1 MREST
6 CCEAAVSVGQGH
18 TWGSRERS
26 RKVITGFPREGGCH
40 GDSDVHRVTHVMEMR
55 EDGKEPVRG
64 RADATNTSCMLFP
77 ERPRAEA
84 EREAEPEHRTQ

>member
-1 MREST
+1 MRESA

-40 GDSDVHRVTHVMEMR
+40 GDSDVHTVTHVTEMR

-64 RADATNTSCMLFP
+64 EGRCN
-77 ERPRAEA
+77 
-84 EREAEPEHRTQ
+84 

>member
-18 TWGSRERS
+18 TRGSRERS

-40 GDSDVHRVTHVMEMR
+40 GYSDVHRVTRIMEMR
-55 EDGKEPVRG
+55 EDGREPVRG
-64 RADATNTSCMLFP
+64 RAGATNTSCMLFP
-77 ERPRAEA
+77 ERPGAEA
-84 EREAEPEHRTQ
+84 ERG

>member
-1 MREST
+1 MRESA
-6 CCEAAVSVGQGH
+6 CCEAAVSVRQGH

-40 GDSDVHRVTHVMEMR
+40 GDSDVHTVTHVMEMR

-64 RADATNTSCMLFP
+64 EGGCN
-77 ERPRAEA
+77 
-84 EREAEPEHRTQ
+84 